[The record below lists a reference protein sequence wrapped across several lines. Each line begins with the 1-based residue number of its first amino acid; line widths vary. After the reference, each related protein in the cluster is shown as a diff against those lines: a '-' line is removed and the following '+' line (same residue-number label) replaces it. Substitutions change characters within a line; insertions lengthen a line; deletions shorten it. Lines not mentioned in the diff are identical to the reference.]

1 MAFHFRGDFMTEETF
16 RWRLPYEA
24 PMQLAGFAWFERD
37 RVYNRLPRNFAK
49 PFRDPVEELAAHT
62 AGGQIR
68 FQTDSPRVAVRVK
81 LKGPHNMDHMPATGQ
96 CGFDCYAGEPGAQR
110 FCGTSRGDRAREQYE
125 SIVMSAPD
133 RRMRA
138 VTLNF
143 PLYQGVEEVLVGL
156 APEAEI
162 LPPPPYRDDRPVI
175 VYGTSITQGGCASR
189 PGMLYTNILSR
200 WSNRPYV
207 NLGFSGNGKGE
218 SELAEAIADIPN
230 PGGYVLDYE
239 ANAGLDGIKSTL
251 APFIAILR
259 DAHPKAP
266 ILVVSRPRFAGEWLN
281 PEVTAAREQARDFQR
296 DTVDRLQSAG
306 DGNIFFL
313 DGGGLLGEKDWE
325 ECTVDGVHPTDLG
338 FLRMA
343 EGLWP
348 VLNTILQNRLL
359 AK

>member
-1 MAFHFRGDFMTEETF
+1 MTEETF
-16 RWRLPYEA
+16 DWRLPYEA
-24 PMQLAGFAWFERD
+24 PMQLAGFAWFAKD
-37 RVYNRLPRNFAK
+37 RVYNRLPRNFGK
-49 PFRDPVEELAAHT
+49 PFRDPVEELAAHR

-81 LKGPHNMDHMPATGQ
+81 LKGAHNMDHMPASGQ
-96 CGFDCYAGEPGAQR
+96 CGFDCYAGEPGAQH
-110 FCGTSRGDRAREQYE
+110 FCGTSRIDRSLDQYE
-125 SIVMSAPD
+125 AAVMNVPD
-133 RRMRA
+133 RKMRA

-143 PLYQGVEEVLVGL
+143 PLYQGVDEVLVGL
-156 APEAEI
+156 APDAQI
-162 LPPPPYRDDRPVI
+162 LQPPPYADERPVI

-189 PGMLYTNILSR
+189 PGMLHTNILSR
-200 WSNRPYV
+200 WSNRPYI

-218 SELAEAIADIPN
+218 PELAEAIAEIQN

-251 APFIAILR
+251 DPFIAILR
-259 DAHPKAP
+259 AAHPKTP
-266 ILVVSRPRFAGEWLN
+266 ILVVSRTRFAAEWLN
-281 PEVTAAREQARDFQR
+281 PEALAAREQARDFQL

-306 DGNIFFL
+306 DENIFFL

-325 ECTVDGVHPTDLG
+325 ECTVDGGHPTDLG

-348 VLNTILQNRLL
+348 VLNTVLGDKII